1 LIEKIF
7 SLTNID
13 LSLANKIKVVVA
25 DDHVL
30 LRDGLISYIEKKSD
44 NIQIVGQA
52 SDWKELMSLLR
63 SNIPCD
69 LALLDIKMPGGDGL
83 SVVEDIK
90 VEYPDIRVLMMS
102 SFSEEEY
109 ALRFINAGA
118 SGFISKVDSMRNVIQ
133 SIHDVVRGN
142 IVLSEELK
150 QKLTLDRINKVSS
163 YSDIEALS
171 NREFQ
176 VMVQLGGGQSIS
188 DVAELL
194 HLSPRTVHTHRNN
207 ILRKMSWRNNAELM
221 FYVIKKGLVD
231 K

>member
-1 LIEKIF
+1 VL
-7 SLTNID
+7 SLTNIE
-13 LSLANKIKVVVA
+13 LSMTHKIKVVVA
-25 DDHVL
+25 DDHAV
-30 LRDGLISYIEKKSD
+30 LRDGLISYIERKSD
-44 NIQIVGQA
+44 NIEIVGQA
-52 SDWKELMSLLR
+52 SDWKEVMCLLR

-83 SVVEDIK
+83 SMVEDIK
-90 VEYPDIRVLMMS
+90 IEFPDIKVLMIS

-118 SGFISKVDSMRNVIQ
+118 SGFISKVNSLRNVIQ
-133 SIHDVVRGN
+133 SIHDVVRGR
-142 IVLSEELK
+142 IVLSEGLM
-150 QKLTLDRINKVSS
+150 QKLTLERINKVNT
-163 YSDIEALS
+163 YSDIEGLS

-176 VMVQLGGGQSIS
+176 VMVQLGGGQSIAE
-188 DVAELL
+188 VAKLL
-194 HLSPRTVHTHRNN
+194 HLSPRTVHSHRYN